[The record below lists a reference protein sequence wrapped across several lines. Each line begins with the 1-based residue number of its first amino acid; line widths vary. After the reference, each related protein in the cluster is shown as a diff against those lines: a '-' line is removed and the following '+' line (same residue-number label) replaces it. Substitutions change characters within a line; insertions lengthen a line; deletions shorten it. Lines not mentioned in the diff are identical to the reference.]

1 MVEYIHPAT
10 GKIFVLTED
19 GKSITRVKAKYVAGT
34 AQFNERYQRT
44 APKKWLDSGWIE
56 EREV

>member
-1 MVEYIHPAT
+1 MVEYIHPDP

-19 GKSITRVKAKYVAGT
+19 GKRITRVKAKYVAGT
-34 AQFNERYQRT
+34 AQFNEKYQYT
-44 APKKWLDSGWIE
+44 APKKWLDIGWIE